1 MPMGKYENFDACLK
15 EHSKAY
21 CGELYWRTHGKKKG
35 SKKLKHEVN
44 IIKELIKRALN
55 NDR

>member
-1 MPMGKYENFDACLK
+1 MPMGKYKNFDACLK
-15 EHSKAY
+15 EHSKKY

-44 IIKELIKRALN
+44 IIKELIKSALN
-55 NDR
+55 NDK